1 MLMGILDYGM
11 GNLRSL
17 KNAFRKVGAD
27 CVISNMEKDLAKSD
41 GLVLP
46 GVGAFRDAITNL
58 EPLFGFIFDYIREG
72 KPLLGVCL
80 GMQLL
85 FSESTEEGLFKGLDI
100 IKGRVIKLPSSV
112 KIPHI
117 GWNTLIKNSKNNLL
131 LRDVPDNSYVYF
143 VHSYYPVPENPK
155 VIIALTEYGV
165 TFPSIIQDKNVCAT
179 QFHPEKSGS
188 VGIKIVENFA
198 KFCRE

>member
-1 MLMGILDYGM
+1 MLMGIVDYGV

-85 FSESTEEGLFKGLDI
+85 FSESTEDGLFKGLDI

-131 LRDVPDNSYVYF
+131 LRDLPDNSYVYF

>member
-1 MLMGILDYGM
+1 MLIGIVDYGV

-17 KNAFRKVGAD
+17 ENAFRKVGAD
-27 CVISNMEKDLAKSD
+27 CVISNIETDLANSD
-41 GLVLP
+41 GLILP
-46 GVGAFRDAITNL
+46 GVGAFRDAINNL
-58 EPLFGFIFDYIREG
+58 EPLSSFLFEYIKEG
-72 KPLLGVCL
+72 KPILGVCL

-85 FSESTEEGLFKGLDI
+85 FSESTEDGLFKGLDI
-100 IKGRVIKLPSSV
+100 IKGRVVKLPSSV

-117 GWNTLIKNSKNNLL
+117 GWNTLIINNKSTPL

-155 VIIALTEYGV
+155 VTMALTEYGV
-165 TFPSIIQDKNVCAT
+165 RFPSIMGDKNVCAT
-179 QFHPEKSGS
+179 QFHPEKSGR
-188 VGIKIVENFA
+188 VGIKILENFA

>member
-1 MLMGILDYGM
+1 MLMGIVDYGV

-58 EPLFGFIFDYIREG
+58 EPLFDFIFDYIREG

-85 FSESTEEGLFKGLDI
+85 FSESTEDGLFKGLDI

>member
-1 MLMGILDYGM
+1 MLIGIVDYGV

-17 KNAFRKVGAD
+17 ENAFRKVGAD
-27 CVISNMEKDLAKSD
+27 CVISNIEKDLANSD
-41 GLVLP
+41 GLILP
-46 GVGAFRDAITNL
+46 GVGAFRDAINNL
-58 EPLFGFIFDYIREG
+58 EPLSSFLFEYIKEG
-72 KPLLGVCL
+72 KPILGVCL

-85 FSESTEEGLFKGLDI
+85 FSESTEDGLFKGLDI
-100 IKGRVIKLPSSV
+100 IKGRVVKLPSSV

-117 GWNTLIKNSKNNLL
+117 GWNTLIINNKSTPL

-155 VIIALTEYGV
+155 VTVALTEYGV
-165 TFPSIIQDKNVCAT
+165 RFPSIMGDRNVCAT
-179 QFHPEKSGS
+179 QFHPEKSGR
-188 VGIKIVENFA
+188 VGIKILENFA

>member
-58 EPLFGFIFDYIREG
+58 EPLFDFIFDYIREG

-85 FSESTEEGLFKGLDI
+85 FSESTEDGLFKGLDI

-155 VIIALTEYGV
+155 IIIALTEYGV

>member
-1 MLMGILDYGM
+1 MLMGIVDYGV

-17 KNAFRKVGAD
+17 KNAFREVGAD

-85 FSESTEEGLFKGLDI
+85 FSESTEDGLFKGLDI

-117 GWNTLIKNSKNNLL
+117 GWNTLIKNSKSTPL

-165 TFPSIIQDKNVCAT
+165 NFPSIIQDKNVCAT